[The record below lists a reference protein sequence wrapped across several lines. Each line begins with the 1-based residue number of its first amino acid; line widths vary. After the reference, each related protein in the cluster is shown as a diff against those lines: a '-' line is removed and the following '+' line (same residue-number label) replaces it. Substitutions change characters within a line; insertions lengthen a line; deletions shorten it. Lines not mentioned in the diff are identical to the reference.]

1 MYASSANVSPSESY
15 ARTRSV
21 LPRSMPVT
29 QPNHDGL
36 SHKLNQ
42 GPHSTKMLPLEGKT
56 RLIALYMRRFHR
68 ERCKLLCLAA
78 D

>member
-1 MYASSANVSPSESY
+1 M
-15 ARTRSV
+15 RRRSFV
-21 LPRSMPVT
+21 CRSGLVRGCGA
-29 QPNHDGL
+29 PNHDSL

-56 RLIALYMRRFHR
+56 RLIALCMRRFPR